1 MRHSGPKAQI
11 FIRSSALILGMAT
24 VLALLA
30 LDLHADPIQD
40 GALAPYRAG
49 WFDNS
54 GRGGPLTC
62 AETCKAKAAGTL
74 PEYEAS
80 AVPNTKRAFV
90 CRVAG
95 KPTGDLRTWL
105 YGSQFD
111 DRAACYTTGLDL
123 KGTHAPRYFCLC
135 VVK

>member
-1 MRHSGPKAQI
+1 MLHRDTKAKV
-11 FIRSSALILGMAT
+11 FILGPVF

-30 LDLHADPIQD
+30 LNVHADPIGD

-49 WFDNS
+49 WFDNN
-54 GRGGPLTC
+54 GTLTC
-62 AETCKAKAAGTL
+62 AQTCKTKAPGSQA
-74 PEYEAS
+74 EHEAS

-95 KPTGDLRTWL
+95 RPAGTLQTAL

-111 DRAACYTTGLDL
+111 ERPACYTTGLDL
-123 KGTHAPRYFCLC
+123 KGSHRPKYFCLC